1 MNEINK
7 NNFQSDEIHLRELV
21 SVLIKNKLK
30 IILFTT
36 LASISGVFLSLSIE
50 DKYTSRSILAPA
62 ENNIDISKTVNQ
74 YSTAARALGVTMP
87 ASGSYDKV
95 TRSIEII
102 KSLQF
107 FENFVD
113 KHNLMIPLV
122 AAKGWDKSTNTLII
136 DKDIY
141 DVLNEKWVSEIRF
154 AVNGKPSIQSAHRLF
169 LKNFS
174 IEMDR
179 KTGLIH
185 LSYIHYS
192 SFFAQE
198 VLNLL
203 ISDINEITRNEDI
216 SKARTSIKFLEK
228 EIIST
233 QLTEIKSDLNSL
245 VKKHIEI
252 IVLANASPEYLF
264 KILSGASAPEIK
276 SGPNRPLICII
287 SFFIGFSLISLY
299 VLISHYLS
307 HTKKD

>member
-1 MNEINK
+1 MNQISE
-7 NNFQSDEIHLRELV
+7 NNHHFDEIDLRELV
-21 SVLIKNKLK
+21 SILIKDKLK
-30 IILFTT
+30 IVFFTI
-36 LASISGVFLSLSIE
+36 LASISGIFLSLSIQE
-50 DKYTSRSILAPA
+50 TYTSRSILAPA

-74 YSTAARALGVTMP
+74 YSNAARALGVAMP
-87 ASGSYDKV
+87 SSGGADRV

-122 AAKGWDKSTNTLII
+122 AAKGWDKSSNTLII
-136 DKDIY
+136 DKDMY
-141 DVLNEKWVSEIRF
+141 DVSNKKWVSEQSF

-174 IEMDR
+174 IAIDQ

-276 SGPNRPLICII
+276 SGPNRVLICII
-287 SFFIGFSLISLY
+287 SFFVGFSLISCY
-299 VLISHYLS
+299 VLSSHYLS
-307 HTKKD
+307 DSKKD